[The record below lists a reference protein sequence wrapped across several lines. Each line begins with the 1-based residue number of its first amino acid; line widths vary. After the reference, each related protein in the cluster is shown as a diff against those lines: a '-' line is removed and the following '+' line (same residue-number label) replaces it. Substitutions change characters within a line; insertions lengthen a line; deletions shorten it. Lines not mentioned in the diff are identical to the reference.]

1 MSDDYKSEI
10 YDKLQHI
17 RTSFIQKNMQESP
30 FFGAFASDTF
40 ATDSL
45 PGRLFKGYTSGFNL
59 SYAPSVRTG
68 VTDATIATG
77 ITYRSDFN
85 GSTYTQ
91 IPAGTAVAPAVA
103 PAITPTLPGNK
114 YVDLNLAG
122 LLTTPASEPKLT
134 DELNDVAVLYSVLSD
149 ENYAK
154 FVQGGTPIKV
164 AKYTAPG
171 TVLDYDLDNSVTK
184 TYVQGGNPATRL
196 DTLISKMTGASLATT
211 ESIPIGRYTAPQQ
224 NAITEVSNDVL
235 PPTGSTG
242 RIVALS
248 PATASATF
256 DSLSPAIPLKAPAEA
271 VGVSAVYNVSG
282 SVRLLAPSGT
292 VPAGTTTP
300 FTVYLRRGNVMVSL
314 GAVAAPSTSA
324 WTPFSFNTT
333 ALTSSD
339 SPLQLVLVYTHN
351 KTWTKLLITNFR
363 VMNTLSGTAAVAG
376 SPAEIFSVET
386 DLFVV
391 RRLLLLY
398 TLMSNF
404 YIAMTAYDRMFVAG
418 TTTEPVS
425 AKNLLSLAYQSL
437 AELNRN
443 TVRAGESPDNSDSV
457 TKIAERVNER
467 TQDFYKMGANI
478 NALSEQTTENKIM
491 LRDDLQRMATTDA
504 VKERSRQYAVATIAI
519 SLVIVF
525 GLAVVFVT
533 PSSPLVKVTGA
544 AAVLVAALILNM
556 AVKKLYAGNVAETFG
571 NGSPDPP
578 GALVYSLPAYPSG
591 IAATQKAE
599 VISFYES
606 AFMKQ
611 VSEYLGN
618 TTYLA
623 LLLQSHKAYGNVNFS
638 MKKEERYFADAVDQ
652 MGTQRKKVRDTTGL
666 LRLDQITERA
676 RMTLALT
683 TLIIV
688 SSAAFA
694 IMLLRLRFPGLIPF
708 VLIVA
713 AVLLASALFF
723 YIMDTNARV
732 RTSGAHR
739 YWQQPDLRVI

>member
-1 MSDDYKSEI
+1 MSDNYASEI

-17 RTSFIQKNMQESP
+17 RASFIQKNMQDSP
-30 FFGAFASDTF
+30 FFGAFPSDSF

-59 SYAPSVRTG
+59 SYASSVRTG
-68 VTDATIATG
+68 VTDATIASG
-77 ITYRSDFN
+77 ITYRSDLT
-85 GSTYTQ
+85 GSTYAQ

-122 LLTTPASEPKLT
+122 LLTTPASAPKLT
-134 DELNDVAVLYSVLSD
+134 DDLNDVSVIYSVLSD

-154 FVQGGTPIKV
+154 FVQDGTPLKI
-164 AKYTAPG
+164 AKYTAPS
-171 TVLDYDLDNSVTK
+171 TVLDYALDRDVTK
-184 TYVQGGNPATRL
+184 TYTHGGNPATRL
-196 DTLISKMTGASLATT
+196 DMLISKMTGASLATT
-211 ESIPIGRYTAPQQ
+211 ESIPLGRYTVHSQ
-224 NAITEVSNDVL
+224 NAITEISNDVL

-256 DSLSPAIPLKAPAEA
+256 DTISPAIPLKAPEEA
-271 VGVSAVYNVSG
+271 VGVSAIYNVSG
-282 SVRLLAPSGT
+282 SVRLLAP
-292 VPAGTTTP
+292 AGTIPGGTATP

-314 GAVAAPSTSA
+314 GAVAVPSTSA
-324 WTPFSFNTT
+324 WTPFTFNTT

-339 SPLQLVLVYTHN
+339 SPLELKLVYTHN

-363 VMNTLSGTAAVAG
+363 VTKTLSGTAAVAD
-376 SPAEIFSVET
+376 SPASIFSVET

-404 YIAMTAYDRMFVAG
+404 YIAMTAYDRMFTAG
-418 TTTEPVS
+418 TTAEPAS
-425 AKNLLSLAYQSL
+425 AKNLLSLTYQSL
-437 AELNRN
+437 AEMNRN
-443 TVRAGESPDNSDSV
+443 TVRAGSDGTNSDSV

-467 TQDFYKMGANI
+467 TRDFYKMGANI
-478 NALSEQTTENKIM
+478 NALGEQTNESKIM

-504 VKERSRQYAVATIAI
+504 VKERSRRYAVATIAI
-519 SLVIVF
+519 SLVIVL
-525 GLAVVFVT
+525 GLAVVFAT
-533 PSSPLVKVTGA
+533 PSSPLVKVTGT
-544 AAVLVAALILNM
+544 AAVLVAAVILNL
-556 AVKKLYAGNVAETFG
+556 AVKKLYAGNVAETFV
-571 NGSPDPP
+571 DPP

-591 IAATQKAE
+591 LAATQKAE

-638 MKKEERYFADAVDQ
+638 MQKEERYFADAVDQ
-652 MGTQRKKVRDTTGL
+652 MGTHRKKVRDTTGL

-683 TLIIV
+683 ALIIV
-688 SSAAFA
+688 SAAAFA

-708 VLIVA
+708 VLIAA

>member
-45 PGRLFKGYTSGFNL
+45 PGRLFKGYTGGFNL
-59 SYAPSVRTG
+59 SYASSVRTG
-68 VTDATIATG
+68 VTDADIATG
-77 ITYRSDFN
+77 ITYRSDFT

-91 IPAGTAVAPAVA
+91 IPAASGGS

-122 LLTTPASEPKLT
+122 LLTTPISQPKLT
-134 DELNDVAVLYSVLSD
+134 DELNEVAVLYSVLSD

-171 TVLDYDLDNSVTK
+171 TVLNYDLDNSVTK
-184 TYVQGGNPATRL
+184 TYMEGGNHATRL

-211 ESIPIGRYTAPQQ
+211 ENIPLGRYAEPSQ
-224 NAITEVSNDVL
+224 NAITEISNDIL

-282 SVRLLAPSGT
+282 SVRLLAPAGT

-363 VMNTLSGTAAVAG
+363 VTNTLSGTAAVAG

-418 TTTEPVS
+418 TTTEPAA

-525 GLAVVFVT
+525 GLAVVFAT
-533 PSSPLVKVTGA
+533 PSSPLVKVTGT

-556 AVKKLYAGNVAETFG
+556 AVKKLYAGNVAETFVD
-571 NGSPDPP
+571 SP

-591 IAATQKAE
+591 LAATQKAE
-599 VISFYES
+599 VIAFYES

-688 SSAAFA
+688 SAAAFA

>member
-45 PGRLFKGYTSGFNL
+45 PGRLFKGYTGGFNL

-77 ITYRSDFN
+77 ITYRSDFT

-91 IPAGTAVAPAVA
+91 IPAASGGSPK
-103 PAITPTLPGNK
+103 ITPTLPGNK

-164 AKYTAPG
+164 AKYIAPG
-171 TVLDYDLDNSVTK
+171 TVLNYDLDNSVTK
-184 TYVQGGNPATRL
+184 TYMQGGNHATRL

-211 ESIPIGRYTAPQQ
+211 ESIPLGRYAEPSQ
-224 NAITEVSNDVL
+224 NAITEISNDVL

-282 SVRLLAPSGT
+282 SVQLLAPAGT

-363 VMNTLSGTAAVAG
+363 VTNTLSGTAAVAG

-418 TTTEPVS
+418 TTTEPAA

-525 GLAVVFVT
+525 GLAVVFAT
-533 PSSPLVKVTGA
+533 PSSPLVKVTGT

-556 AVKKLYAGNVAETFG
+556 AVKKLYAGNVAETFV
-571 NGSPDPP
+571 DPP

-591 IAATQKAE
+591 LAATQKAE
-599 VISFYES
+599 VIAFYES

-638 MKKEERYFADAVDQ
+638 MQKEERYFADAVDQ
-652 MGTQRKKVRDTTGL
+652 MGTHRKKVRDTTGL

-683 TLIIV
+683 ALIIV
-688 SSAAFA
+688 SAAAFA

-708 VLIVA
+708 VLIAA

>member
-45 PGRLFKGYTSGFNL
+45 PGRLFKGYTGGFNL
-59 SYAPSVRTG
+59 SYASSVRTG
-68 VTDATIATG
+68 VTDADITTG
-77 ITYRSDFN
+77 ITYRSDFT

-91 IPAGTAVAPAVA
+91 IPAASGGS

-122 LLTTPASEPKLT
+122 LLTTPISQPKLT
-134 DELNDVAVLYSVLSD
+134 DELNEVAVLYSVLSD

-171 TVLDYDLDNSVTK
+171 TVLNYDLDNSVTK
-184 TYVQGGNPATRL
+184 TYMEGGNHATRL

-211 ESIPIGRYTAPQQ
+211 ENIPLGRYAEPSQ
-224 NAITEVSNDVL
+224 NAITEISNDIL

-282 SVRLLAPSGT
+282 SVRLLAPAGT

-324 WTPFSFNTT
+324 WTQFSFNTT

-363 VMNTLSGTAAVAG
+363 VTNTLSGTAAVAG

-418 TTTEPVS
+418 TTTEPAA

-525 GLAVVFVT
+525 GLAVVFAT
-533 PSSPLVKVTGA
+533 PSSPLVKVTGT

-556 AVKKLYAGNVAETFG
+556 AVKKLYAGNVAETFVD
-571 NGSPDPP
+571 SP

-591 IAATQKAE
+591 LAATQKAE
-599 VISFYES
+599 VIAFYES

-688 SSAAFA
+688 SAAAFA

>member
-45 PGRLFKGYTSGFNL
+45 PGRLFKGYTGGFNL
-59 SYAPSVRTG
+59 SYASSVRTG
-68 VTDATIATG
+68 VTDADIATG
-77 ITYRSDFN
+77 ITYRSDFT

-91 IPAGTAVAPAVA
+91 IPAASGGS

-122 LLTTPASEPKLT
+122 LLTTPISQPKLT
-134 DELNDVAVLYSVLSD
+134 DELNEVAVLYSVLSD

-171 TVLDYDLDNSVTK
+171 TVLNYDLDNSVTK
-184 TYVQGGNPATRL
+184 TYMEGGNHATRL

-211 ESIPIGRYTAPQQ
+211 ENIPLGRYAEPSQ
-224 NAITEVSNDVL
+224 NAITEISNDIL

-282 SVRLLAPSGT
+282 SVRLLAPAGT

-324 WTPFSFNTT
+324 WTQFSFNTT

-363 VMNTLSGTAAVAG
+363 VTNTLSGTAAVAG

-418 TTTEPVS
+418 TTTEPAA

-525 GLAVVFVT
+525 GLAVVFAT
-533 PSSPLVKVTGA
+533 PSSPLVKVTGT

-556 AVKKLYAGNVAETFG
+556 AVKKLYAGNVAETFVD
-571 NGSPDPP
+571 SP

-591 IAATQKAE
+591 LAATQKAE
-599 VISFYES
+599 VIAFYES

-688 SSAAFA
+688 SAAAFA